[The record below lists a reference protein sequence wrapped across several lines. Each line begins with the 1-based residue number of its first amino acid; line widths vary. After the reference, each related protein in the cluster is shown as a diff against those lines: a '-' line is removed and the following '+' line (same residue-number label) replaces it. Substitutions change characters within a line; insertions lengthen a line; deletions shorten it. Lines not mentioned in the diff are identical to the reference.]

1 MHKSIYLVICTC
13 LTYCFVFSFIFGALP
28 DKQVENV
35 EDHRKSFAH
44 SQNEEQ
50 FQQYKE
56 IYLAKIHPC
65 LMKEEELRD
74 MIDDISSSGNK
85 RLTEDVALDLERAE
99 ATLSVVK
106 NELQTIEESLK
117 WEDTGLLLKTAKQ
130 LEVSLEGL
138 FKLLERGTFQNT
150 DHSNSIIQLQ

>member
-1 MHKSIYLVICTC
+1 MYLV
-13 LTYCFVFSFIFGALP
+13 
-28 DKQVENV
+28 E
-35 EDHRKSFAH
+35 
-44 SQNEEQ
+44 
-50 FQQYKE
+50 
-56 IYLAKIHPC
+56 IHPC

-106 NELQTIEESLK
+106 NEVQTIEASLK
-117 WEDTGLLLKTAKQ
+117 WEDTGLLLKTAKE

-138 FKLLERGTFQNT
+138 FKLLEQGTFQNT